1 MPLRYLIAHNHQRY
15 NKVRISNFKIITST
29 MLNNTFHFY
38 RALHLKHFQTTILL
52 WTKTI
57 MLRINRSASLL
68 GICLLSFSAITAAYT
83 VRGTPDCQE
92 WQSDNSDRF
101 WVMGYISGR
110 NAALNET
117 LTSGR
122 DMDEVYQYV
131 TQFCKANPKK
141 DADDALQEYAQGAPV
156 AATQASGASD
166 GYKTISMI
174 DLKLDIGSM
183 LNQKIQT
190 KTRLISFGGML
201 MLTDPN
207 QTFDGNGILAEQEQ
221 MSRDDR
227 AFILQQCGTGCDV
240 TIQGEI
246 KEVML
251 QTGVKLDRL
260 VR

>member
-1 MPLRYLIAHNHQRY
+1 M
-15 NKVRISNFKIITST
+15 
-29 MLNNTFHFY
+29 MLG
-38 RALHLKHFQTTILL
+38 
-52 WTKTI
+52 
-57 MLRINRSASLL
+57 INRMAVLL
-68 GICLLSFSAITAAYT
+68 GIGLLSFSMTAAAYT

-92 WQSDNSDRF
+92 WQADSSDRF

-110 NAALNET
+110 NAALNES

-131 TQFCKANPKK
+131 TQFCKANPGK
-141 DADDALQEYAQGAPV
+141 DADDALQDYAQGAPV
-156 AATQASGASD
+156 AAAPAAGAPS
-166 GYKTISMI
+166 GYKPISMI

-183 LNQKIQT
+183 LNQKIQA

-201 MLTDPN
+201 MLTDPS
-207 QTFDGNGILAEQEQ
+207 QTFDGNGILAEQDQ
-221 MSRDDR
+221 MSREDR

-246 KEVML
+246 KEVMF

-260 VR
+260 IR

>member
-1 MPLRYLIAHNHQRY
+1 M
-15 NKVRISNFKIITST
+15 
-29 MLNNTFHFY
+29 
-38 RALHLKHFQTTILL
+38 ILG
-52 WTKTI
+52 
-57 MLRINRSASLL
+57 MNRLAFFL
-68 GICLLSFSAITAAYT
+68 GIGLLSFSMTASAYT

-92 WQSDNSDRF
+92 WQSDNSDQF

-117 LTSGR
+117 LTTGL
-122 DMDEVYQYV
+122 DMEEVYQYV
-131 TQFCKANPKK
+131 TQFCKANPDN
-141 DADDALQEYAQGAPV
+141 DADDALQAYAKGTPMTGAT
-156 AATQASGASD
+156 AASASGAPS
-166 GYKTISMI
+166 GYKPISMI

-183 LNQKIQT
+183 LNQKIQI

-207 QTFDGNGILAEQEQ
+207 QTFDGNGILAEQDQ

-227 AFILQQCGTGCDV
+227 AYILQQCGTGCDV
-240 TIQGEI
+240 TVQGEI
-246 KEVML
+246 KNVMF